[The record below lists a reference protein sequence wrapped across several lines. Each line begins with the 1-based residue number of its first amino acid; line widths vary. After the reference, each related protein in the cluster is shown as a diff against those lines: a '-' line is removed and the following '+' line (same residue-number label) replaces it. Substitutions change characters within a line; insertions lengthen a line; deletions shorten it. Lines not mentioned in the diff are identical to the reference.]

1 MFRLGIVI
9 PSKNEFQSLK
19 KIVNKLRKKKLKFI
33 IINDGSTDNTDKYL
47 KENKLNF
54 IKNPISIGYTRSII
68 KGIKYFR
75 SKNFDYILT
84 MDADGEHN
92 IKYLNKFKKKLDT
105 KDFDLIIA
113 NRIYKNRVSE
123 KIVSFFTKHK
133 LAIED
138 PLSGFKLYKVKTFM
152 ENIKYF
158 KDNNFFV
165 DYMAFLVKKNY
176 KVININYNNKMLK
189 NRKSRMGNNFML
201 NLKIIFMIRFF
212 LK

>member
-19 KIVNKLRKKKLKFI
+19 KIVNKLRKKRLKFV

-47 KENKLNF
+47 RENNLNF
-54 IKNPISIGYTRSII
+54 IQNQKSIGYTKSII

-75 SKNFDYILT
+75 SKNIKYILT

-92 IKYLNKFKKKLDT
+92 IKYLDRFKKKLYT
-105 KDFDLIIA
+105 KDYDLIIA
-113 NRIYKNRVSE
+113 NRHYKNRISE

-133 LAIED
+133 LTIED

-152 ENIKYF
+152 KNIKYI
-158 KDNNFFV
+158 KNNNFLV
-165 DYMAFLVKKNY
+165 DYIAFLIKKNY
-176 KVININYNNKMLK
+176 KVININYYNKILK
-189 NRKSRMGNNFML
+189 NRKSRMGNNFTL
-201 NLKIIFMIRFF
+201 NLKIIFMLRFF

>member
-19 KIVNKLRKKKLKFI
+19 KIVNKLREKKLNFV

-47 KENKLNF
+47 KKNKLNF
-54 IKNPISIGYTRSII
+54 IKNQISIGYTKSII
-68 KGIKYFR
+68 KGVKYFR

-105 KDFDLIIA
+105 KDYDLIIA
-113 NRIYKNRVSE
+113 NRFYKNRVSE

-138 PLSGFKLYKVKTFM
+138 PLSGFKLYKVRTFI

-158 KDNNFFV
+158 NDNNFFV

-176 KVININYNNKMLK
+176 KVININYHNKILK
-189 NRKSRMGNNFML
+189 NRKSRMGNNFIL
-201 NLKIIFMIRFF
+201 N
-212 LK
+212 

>member
-19 KIVNKLRKKKLKFI
+19 KIVNKLREKKLNFV

-54 IKNPISIGYTRSII
+54 IKNQISIGYTRSII
-68 KGIKYFR
+68 KGVKYFR

-92 IKYLNKFKKKLDT
+92 IKYLNKFKKKLNT
-105 KDFDLIIA
+105 KDYDLIIA
-113 NRIYKNRVSE
+113 NRFYKNRVSE

-138 PLSGFKLYKVKTFM
+138 PLSGFKLYKVRTFI

-158 KDNNFFV
+158 NDNNFFV

-176 KVININYNNKMLK
+176 KVININYHNKILK
-189 NRKSRMGNNFML
+189 NRKSRMGNNFIL
-201 NLKIIFMIRFF
+201 NLKIIFMLRFF

>member
-19 KIVNKLRKKKLKFI
+19 KIVNKLREKKLNFV

-54 IKNPISIGYTRSII
+54 IKNQISIGYTRSII
-68 KGIKYFR
+68 KGVKYFR

-92 IKYLNKFKKKLDT
+92 IKYLNKFKKKLNT
-105 KDFDLIIA
+105 KDYDLIVA
-113 NRIYKNRVSE
+113 NRFYKNRVSE

-138 PLSGFKLYKVKTFM
+138 PLSGFKLYKVRTFI

-158 KDNNFFV
+158 NDNNFFV
-165 DYMAFLVKKNY
+165 DYMAFLIKKNY
-176 KVININYNNKMLK
+176 KVININYHNKILK
-189 NRKSRMGNNFML
+189 NRKSRMGNNFIL
-201 NLKIIFMIRFF
+201 NLKIIFMLRFF

>member
-19 KIVNKLRKKKLKFI
+19 KIVNKLREKKLNFV

-54 IKNPISIGYTRSII
+54 IKNQISIGYTRSII
-68 KGIKYFR
+68 KGVKYFR

-92 IKYLNKFKKKLDT
+92 IKYLNKFKKKLNT
-105 KDFDLIIA
+105 KDYDLIIA
-113 NRIYKNRVSE
+113 NRYYKNRVSE

-138 PLSGFKLYKVKTFM
+138 PLSGFKLYKVRTFI

-158 KDNNFFV
+158 NDNNFFV
-165 DYMAFLVKKNY
+165 DYMAFLLKKNY
-176 KVININYNNKMLK
+176 KVININYHNKILK
-189 NRKSRMGNNFML
+189 NRKSRMGNNFIL
-201 NLKIIFMIRFF
+201 NLKIIFMLRFF

>member
-19 KIVNKLRKKKLKFI
+19 KIVNKLREKKLNFV

-54 IKNPISIGYTRSII
+54 IKNQISIGYTRSII
-68 KGIKYFR
+68 KGVKYFR

-92 IKYLNKFKKKLDT
+92 IKYLNKFKKKLNT
-105 KDFDLIIA
+105 KDYDLIVA
-113 NRIYKNRVSE
+113 NRFYKNRVSE

-138 PLSGFKLYKVKTFM
+138 PLSGFKLYKVRTFI

-158 KDNNFFV
+158 NDNNFFV

-176 KVININYNNKMLK
+176 KVININYHNKILK
-189 NRKSRMGNNFML
+189 NRKSRMGNNFIL
-201 NLKIIFMIRFF
+201 NLKIIFMLRFF

>member
-19 KIVNKLRKKKLKFI
+19 KIVNKLREKKLNFV

-47 KENKLNF
+47 KKNKLNF
-54 IKNPISIGYTRSII
+54 IKNQISIGYTKSII
-68 KGIKYFR
+68 KGVKYFR

-105 KDFDLIIA
+105 KDYDLIIA
-113 NRIYKNRVSE
+113 NRFYKNRVSE

-138 PLSGFKLYKVKTFM
+138 PLSGFKLYKVRTFI

-158 KDNNFFV
+158 NDNNFFV

-176 KVININYNNKMLK
+176 KVININYHNKILK
-189 NRKSRMGNNFML
+189 NRKSRMGNNFIL
-201 NLKIIFMIRFF
+201 NLKIIFMLRFF

>member
-19 KIVNKLRKKKLKFI
+19 KIVNKLREKKLNFV

-54 IKNPISIGYTRSII
+54 IKNQISIGYTRSII
-68 KGIKYFR
+68 KGVKYFR

-92 IKYLNKFKKKLDT
+92 IKYLNKFKKKLNT
-105 KDFDLIIA
+105 KDYDLIIA
-113 NRIYKNRVSE
+113 NRFYKNRVSE

-138 PLSGFKLYKVKTFM
+138 PLSGFKLYKVRTFI

-158 KDNNFFV
+158 NDNNFFV
-165 DYMAFLVKKNY
+165 DYMAFLLKKNY
-176 KVININYNNKMLK
+176 KVININYHNKILK
-189 NRKSRMGNNFML
+189 NRKSRMGNNFIL
-201 NLKIIFMIRFF
+201 NLKIIFMLRFF

>member
-19 KIVNKLRKKKLKFI
+19 KIVNKLREKKLNFV

-54 IKNPISIGYTRSII
+54 IKNQISIGYTRSII
-68 KGIKYFR
+68 KGVKYFR

-92 IKYLNKFKKKLDT
+92 IKYLNKFKKKLNT
-105 KDFDLIIA
+105 KDYDLIIA
-113 NRIYKNRVSE
+113 NRYYKNRVSE

-138 PLSGFKLYKVKTFM
+138 PLSGFKLYKVRTFI

-158 KDNNFFV
+158 NDNNFFV

-176 KVININYNNKMLK
+176 KVININYHNKILK
-189 NRKSRMGNNFML
+189 NRKSRMGNNFIL
-201 NLKIIFMIRFF
+201 NLKIIFMLRFF

>member
-19 KIVNKLRKKKLKFI
+19 KIVNKLREKKLNFV

-54 IKNPISIGYTRSII
+54 IKNQISIGYTRSII
-68 KGIKYFR
+68 KGVKYFR

-92 IKYLNKFKKKLDT
+92 IKYLNKFKKKLNT
-105 KDFDLIIA
+105 KDYDLIVA
-113 NRIYKNRVSE
+113 NRFYKNRVSE

-138 PLSGFKLYKVKTFM
+138 PLSGFKLYKVRTFM

-176 KVININYNNKMLK
+176 KVININYHNKILK
-189 NRKSRMGNNFML
+189 NRKSRMGNNFIL
-201 NLKIIFMIRFF
+201 NLKIIFMLRFF